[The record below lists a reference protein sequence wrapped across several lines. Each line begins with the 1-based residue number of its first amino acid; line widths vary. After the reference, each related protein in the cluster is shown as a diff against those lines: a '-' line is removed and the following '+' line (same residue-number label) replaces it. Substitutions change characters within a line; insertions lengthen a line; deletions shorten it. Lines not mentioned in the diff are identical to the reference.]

1 MKLGLVI
8 RQIKAFNLFSVPYF
22 LFRPGT
28 VFDVVLQDGVPNTE
42 TWVNLG
48 VEVFCG
54 EFPRDR
60 LCGIPFIKVRKEIRV
75 VIVSQTLRK

>member
-8 RQIKAFNLFSVPYF
+8 RQIKAFNLCSVPYF

-28 VFDVVLQDGVPNTE
+28 VFDVVLQDGVPNIE

-60 LCGIPFIKVRKEIRV
+60 LCGIPFIKVRKEIRL
-75 VIVSQTLRK
+75 VIVSQILRK